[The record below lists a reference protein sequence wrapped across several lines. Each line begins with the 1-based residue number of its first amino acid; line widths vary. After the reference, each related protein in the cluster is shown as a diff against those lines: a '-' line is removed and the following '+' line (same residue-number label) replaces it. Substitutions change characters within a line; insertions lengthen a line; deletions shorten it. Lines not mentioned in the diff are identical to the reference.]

1 MIEMTE
7 EARRMQDMMKMYGA
21 MGLGSLGEQAEETLV
36 LNQSNS
42 IITYILEH
50 PEEEKTSA
58 LAQQIY
64 DLARLSYGPLSAE
77 ALTAFLNRSQ
87 QLMQGLIS

>member
-1 MIEMTE
+1 MKNPDISAMIEMTE
-7 EARRMQDMMKMYGA
+7 EARRMQDMLKMYGA

-42 IITYILEH
+42 IVTYILEH

-58 LAQQIY
+58 LAQQIMI
-64 DLARLSYGPLSAE
+64 LPG
-77 ALTAFLNRSQ
+77 
-87 QLMQGLIS
+87 